1 MRYDRM
7 GIGRVRPEEDED
19 GPGGDDGDRGK
30 DGAGGGGFGPG
41 EDVSRVSFEGG
52 GAVCNIFNCFIFFV
66 SCLAI
71 VFHLVRNRWDVIM
84 GETGGITLKNGER
97 KKNALTSVPIFQVP
111 SFSIGRV
118 LANQMAGSR
127 QFRHGQGLDFLHV
140 D

>member
-52 GAVCNIFNCFIFFV
+52 GAV
-66 SCLAI
+66 
-71 VFHLVRNRWDVIM
+71 
-84 GETGGITLKNGER
+84 
-97 KKNALTSVPIFQVP
+97 SVPIFQVP